1 MFASLLVD
9 VNECNY
15 VSCPEHADCHDT
27 DGSYFCKCQDG
38 YWDDENNCT
47 GQFILCPIIPLYI
60 DSERYSADI
69 DECLNVT
76 CADENALC
84 VNTVGSFSCQ
94 CNPGYTGD
102 GQNCSGKHTVFMK
115 GSQAQ

>member
-38 YWDDENNCT
+38 YWEDENNCT
-47 GQFILCPIIPLYI
+47 GQFILCPIILYRLI
-60 DSERYSADI
+60 QKDI
-69 DECLNVT
+69 LQILTSV
-76 CADENALC
+76 
-84 VNTVGSFSCQ
+84 
-94 CNPGYTGD
+94 
-102 GQNCSGKHTVFMK
+102 
-115 GSQAQ
+115 